1 MNDFAIYDVAL
12 NPQEVFELANE
23 GTCGDRTPVL
33 TLEKDS
39 ALVHGKPVFQTS
51 KWPQIKWAKFEQ
63 NFNSY

>member
-1 MNDFAIYDVAL
+1 LNDFAIYDVAL

-51 KWPQIKWAKFEQ
+51 K
-63 NFNSY
+63 